1 MWFRTF
7 LWCVT
12 PASGISLNTY
22 ASWLMPVP
30 VPLAVWSH
38 TDFVEALPCVGG
50 KLMILTV
57 IDRFNEYCHFLPLAH
72 PYTAE
77 SMAQTFFL
85 DVVHLRRM
93 PQSMVS
99 NQDPIFTST

>member
-1 MWFRTF
+1 
-7 LWCVT
+7 
-12 PASGISLNTY
+12 
-22 ASWLMPVP
+22 
-30 VPLAVWSH
+30 
-38 TDFVEALPCVGG
+38 
-50 KLMILTV
+50 MILTV